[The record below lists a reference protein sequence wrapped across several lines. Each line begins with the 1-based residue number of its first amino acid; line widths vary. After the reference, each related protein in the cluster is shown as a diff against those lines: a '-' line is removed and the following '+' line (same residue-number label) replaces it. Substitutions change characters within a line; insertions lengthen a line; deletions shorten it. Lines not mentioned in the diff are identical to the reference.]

1 MRQFDVYRNPS
12 ERSRAYAPY
21 VVVLQSH
28 LLEAI
33 PTIVVAPML
42 LAENRKPYTRVSTLV
57 VFEGERF
64 IVSTAELVATDAK
77 RLTALVGDLR
87 DQEDDIRRALER
99 LFTGF

>member
-28 LLEAI
+28 LLEAM

-42 LAENRKPYTRVSTLV
+42 LAENRKPYTRVSALV
-57 VFEGERF
+57 SFLGDQH

-77 RLTALVGDLR
+77 RLATLCGDLC
-87 DQEDDIRRALER
+87 DQEDEIRRALER

>member
-28 LLEAI
+28 LLEAM

-42 LAENRKPYTRVSTLV
+42 LAENRKPYTR
-57 VFEGERF
+57 
-64 IVSTAELVATDAK
+64 
-77 RLTALVGDLR
+77 
-87 DQEDDIRRALER
+87 
-99 LFTGF
+99 